1 MRLAKDHSTDQDPAH
16 PKIYFPSKEQC
27 PKCHLNEDEP
37 TPSWNTGEV
46 FSFLK
51 SVYSR
56 RSIVTSH
63 SSERIG
69 ESQFDNKID
78 DFAGKDPLAK
88 PSHTKSDFMIIFV
101 FVLAVLFTFGV
112 MYYFFNNI
120 RVRPKLKK
128 HII

>member
-16 PKIYFPSKEQC
+16 LKTYFPSKEQC
-27 PKCHLNEDEP
+27 PKCHLNEDES

-46 FSFLK
+46 LSFLT
-51 SVYSR
+51 SVYSK
-56 RSIVTSH
+56 RSIVITSH

-78 DFAGKDPLAK
+78 DFAGKDVAT
-88 PSHTKSDFMIIFV
+88 SHTKSDFMIIFV

-112 MYYFFNNI
+112 MYYFFNYI